1 MVIIRSFI
9 EHRIGNLIY
18 LYKKSVNLR
27 PHRVNFYVGA
37 INLIEQVYADIRL
50 DIQAT

>member
-1 MVIIRSFI
+1 MLIITSFI
-9 EHRIGNLIY
+9 EHRLGNLIN
-18 LYKKSVNLR
+18 LKTKKNLR